1 MDVPLAQLF
10 PRINGTKMFQI
21 VASEI
26 PVFADGRLMGE
37 FRSSNSRVVLLFVV
51 EDFLNIYKHSQG
63 QVMRAT

>member
-1 MDVPLAQLF
+1 
-10 PRINGTKMFQI
+10 MFQI